1 LRSHQLPELMHDADS
16 FHLMARGYVVTHMRD
31 FALLYAPFAPLRDGE
46 DYDGYLIRMA
56 RDGEWVEG
64 EIEVTAAARV
74 FNVTVHLFGYDAQH
88 DQSFGPPRPDSR
100 TRDVRLAHYH
110 DVHYRAIERA

>member
-1 LRSHQLPELMHDADS
+1 MMHDADN

-31 FALLYAPFAPLRDGE
+31 FAPVYAPFAPLRDGE
-46 DYDGYLIRMA
+46 DYAAYLIRMA

-64 EIEVTAAARV
+64 EIEITAAARV
-74 FNVTVHLFGYDAQH
+74 FNVTIHLFGYDRQH
-88 DQSFGPPRPDSR
+88 DQSFGPPAPNSR

>member
-1 LRSHQLPELMHDADS
+1 MHDADN
-16 FHLMARGYVVTHMRD
+16 FHLLARGYIVNHMRTH
-31 FALLYAPFAPLRDGE
+31 AAEYSPFAPLRDGE
-46 DYDGYLIRMA
+46 DYDGYLARMS

-64 EIEVTAAARV
+64 EIELTAAARV
-74 FNVTVHLFGYDAQH
+74 FNVKIHLFGYDRRH
-88 DQSFGPPRPDSR
+88 DQSFAPPAPDGR